1 MAGLPM
7 AARRPLA
14 LSLSLLVLAPAP
26 FAFVRER
33 RERPEYTI
41 YRAATPIVVDGRLDE
56 PAWTAAPDVGAFV
69 FPWHKGGRQE
79 QTVAKMLW
87 DETHLYVA
95 FICEDAHIWA
105 VHTQRDSPVS
115 RDDTVELFTAP
126 NPDRPQAYFNF
137 EMNAIAIFLDRFQ
150 PSGPGSRGDG
160 EWNAEGVRAK
170 TSIVGTL
177 NDDRDEDSYLDPR
190 SGHPLPQPR
199 GGGEEHAAASGRRLA
214 PEPESPRRE
223 HESATQPV
231 VREPDASARL
241 PRAGGFRARHLLG
254 PGESLLAVR
263 GWNKA
268 ENRFQIAA
276 GASSRFSAHTE

>member
-14 LSLSLLVLAPAP
+14 LSLSLLLLAPAP
-26 FAFVRER
+26 FAFVLER

-56 PAWTAAPDVGAFV
+56 PAWTAAPDVGTFV
-69 FPWHKGGRQE
+69 FPWHKGGKQE

-105 VHTQRDSPVS
+105 VHTQRDSPVW
-115 RDDTVELFTAP
+115 RDDTVEVFTAP

-137 EMNAIAIFLDRFQ
+137 EMNAIGIFLDRFQ

-177 NDDRDEDSYLDPR
+177 NDDRDEDSYWILEAAIPFRNFAEVAKNTPPCPGDVWHLNLNRLGGNTNPQHSQWSASR
-190 SGHPLPQPR
+190 TPQPAF
-199 GGGEEHAAASGRRLA
+199 HA
-214 PEPESPRRE
+214 PEDFGRVIFSDRASPFWR
-223 HESATQPV
+223 
-231 VREPDASARL
+231 
-241 PRAGGFRARHLLG
+241 
-254 PGESLLAVR
+254 
-263 GWNKA
+263 
-268 ENRFQIAA
+268 
-276 GASSRFSAHTE
+276 